1 MPSYGCQSPE
11 HETDHAN
18 PNHRFTVIQSDFII
32 PTKPTRLG
40 KPTEGSFYYPALR
53 EHLETFGAIR
63 AAHDLQLQFAKGT
76 QLLHPLDQ
84 GAQVTTIGPNDLQP
98 PVHLFAR
105 VVAALAGLIGD
116 LDRLT
121 VNDRG
126 GRCDLSPFGL
136 AQAISQRVVNE
147 PPSPI
152 LRPAPIVTIDGLP
165 GTKV

>member
-84 GAQVTTIGPNDLQP
+84 GAQVHVIRTFFWLYFVPECRRSDLERGRP
-98 PVHLFAR
+98 LRRLVNSKKNVRSRFFLLRKRKR
-105 VVAALAGLIGD
+105 VG
-116 LDRLT
+116 
-121 VNDRG
+121 
-126 GRCDLSPFGL
+126 S
-136 AQAISQRVVNE
+136 
-147 PPSPI
+147 
-152 LRPAPIVTIDGLP
+152 
-165 GTKV
+165 